1 MMKFVTIKSIF
12 VIAIFLHNTSF
23 SQEDEV
29 LMPYLKGDK
38 YGYANSKGQ
47 IVIEPKYDYVL
58 LFEKGYALVRLNNKW
73 GLIKENGHVII
84 QPIAS
89 QLSNFDSN
97 NLTEITV
104 ENKSGVIN
112 TKGEW
117 VVPCNYARVDIK
129 SNFIEVTN
137 SDNQTALF
145 DLKGKTIVDFKN
157 IRYHFPESTL
167 ALSNFIITVLNQ
179 QFGLSVIEKT
189 GKFKERI
196 APQYQSLRI
205 LNDKFFEVK
214 QDDKWGLIDSENKLI
229 VPFEYSNFKKE
240 GLFIIAEQEIEYQI
254 KIKLFEPEFYTLSR
268 RMDDIE
274 REFDNEKRIV
284 YYLMTQEEQYQMK
297 SMGMYFDEL
306 TEIRLLY
313 SLINEQGQIVI
324 PAQFGE
330 ISLNKPF
337 IQVRTDKGVT
347 LFDKQGKQV
356 SSVLFDQVGEIKEGL
371 VLVKIGSME
380 NLPENYND
388 LSESDKLIATYNRF
402 KYGYMDSIG
411 EMVLPLQYNGAFE
424 FNLNRAPVRLVDK
437 WGLINKKGE
446 LITECKYDQLYF
458 AGEQRYGFRIGQ
470 RWGLLDLNGH
480 EIIPATYYEY
490 IKASYNTDQFG
501 GYSGLVFE
509 NGYAKSSKQ
518 LPGFLQTS
526 TTLIDTNGAQLF
538 PFKYKT
544 IEQQN
549 GGLFKVSLQNH
560 DHDQDSY
567 GLIDKGGNEIVAA
580 YQDNIRWLE
589 TEKVFVVAKYSFKND
604 YTYCDQKGQEIASP
618 FKKIEQEGLREY
630 KQLSNGYY
638 SAKYNHHTVYFTPD
652 GIPLFEK

>member
-1 MMKFVTIKSIF
+1 MMKLITIKSIF
-12 VIAIFLHNTSF
+12 VIAILLHKTSF
-23 SQEDEV
+23 SQEGEV

-58 LFEKGYALVRLNNKW
+58 LFEKGYALVRLNYKW
-73 GLIKENGHVII
+73 GLIKETGHVII
-84 QPIAS
+84 EPIAR

-117 VVPCNYARVDIK
+117 VVPCNYSRVDIK
-129 SNFIEVTN
+129 PNFIEVTN
-137 SDNQTALF
+137 SDNQTAIF

-157 IRYHFPESTL
+157 IEFRFPESTL
-167 ALSNFIITVLNQ
+167 AFSNFIITELDQ
-179 QFGLSVIEKT
+179 QFGLSEIEKT
-189 GKFKERI
+189 GEFKERI
-196 APQYQSLRI
+196 PPQYKSLSI
-205 LNDKFFEVK
+205 LNDKLFEV
-214 QDDKWGLIDSENKLI
+214 QLDDKWGLVDSDNKLI
-229 VPFEYSNFKKE
+229 VPFEYNGFKKE
-240 GLFIIAEQEIEYQI
+240 GGFIIAEQEIEYQT
-254 KIKLFEPEFYTLSR
+254 KIKLFEPEFYIPNR

-284 YYLMTQEEQYQMK
+284 YYLMTQEEQDRIK
-297 SMGMYFDEL
+297 LMGIDFDERK
-306 TEIRLLY
+306 EIRVLY

-337 IQVRTDKGVT
+337 IQVRTDKGVS

-356 SSVLFDQVGEIKEGL
+356 SAVLFDQVGEIKEGL

-380 NLPENYND
+380 NLPENFSD

-402 KYGYMDSIG
+402 KYGYMDSLG

-424 FNLNRAPVRLVDK
+424 FNLNRAPVRMVDK

-446 LITECKYDQLYF
+446 LVTECKYDQLYF
-458 AGEQRYGFRIGQ
+458 AGEHRYGFRIGK

-480 EIIPATYYEY
+480 EIIPAKYYEY
-490 IKASYNTDQFG
+490 REASYNTDQFG
-501 GYSGLVFE
+501 GYSGLVFK

-526 TTLIDTNGAQLF
+526 TTLIDTNGVQLF

-544 IEQQN
+544 IEEQN

-560 DHDQDSY
+560 DHDRESY

-580 YQDNIRWLE
+580 YQDNIWWLE
-589 TEKVFVVAKYSFKND
+589 TEKVFVVAKYTFKDD
-604 YTYCDQKGQEIASP
+604 YTYCDQKGKEIASP
-618 FKKIEQEGLREY
+618 FKKIEREGLREY
-630 KQLSNGYY
+630 RQLSNGYY
-638 SAKYNHHTVYFTPD
+638 SAKYNQHTIYFTPD